1 MLQFLVQVT
10 EKILPFFLLIGFLL
24 GYIARRDLLEVRFQ
38 TKSGLGLGAL
48 AAAALALLEF
58 TTALVVREYYNL
70 AVLILILATE
80 ILLFLLLLAGR
91 ALPPEKIATP
101 PLRLLFLIL
110 PAAWGA
116 FYLPDIFIFP
126 SHFAVGTVKV
136 FSSEFV
142 FIATGY
148 LLGLLLALLAG
159 HSLRRVCAA
168 LPLQRLF
175 PLFSLALLAAALS
188 QLGTLW
194 QILVARR
201 LVATSDFALD
211 LAIFCSNNK
220 DLPNFVLLGLAALAA
235 LSLGW
240 KSRFPSLAGE
250 NPAQIRKAR
259 SRARG
264 FVRWS
269 VLSLALAFSGFMV
282 LTAGAHF
289 NTREVVLSPP
299 VEMPAADGL
308 ILLPL
313 TLVGDGSLHRF
324 VHKSERGIN
333 VRYIVIKKSATAY
346 GVGLDACDVCGPSG
360 YYERKGQVICYLCDV
375 VMNKSTI
382 GFAGGCNPV
391 PLKFTLHEGNIVI
404 KISDLEAEAHRFM

>member
-1 MLQFLVQVT
+1 M
-10 EKILPFFLLIGFLL
+10 
-24 GYIARRDLLEVRFQ
+24 
-38 TKSGLGLGAL
+38 
-48 AAAALALLEF
+48 
-58 TTALVVREYYNL
+58 
-70 AVLILILATE
+70 
-80 ILLFLLLLAGR
+80 LLAGR
-91 ALPPEKIATP
+91 ALPPEKIATV
-101 PLRLLFLIL
+101 PLRLLFFLL

-142 FIATGY
+142 FIVAGY
-148 LLGLLLALLAG
+148 LLGLLLVLLAG
-159 HSLRRVCAA
+159 HALRRVCAA
-168 LPLQRLF
+168 LPLRALF
-175 PLFSLALLAAALS
+175 LLFSLALLAFALS

-194 QILVARR
+194 QILVVRR
-201 LVATSDFALD
+201 LVNLSDFALD
-211 LAIFCSNNK
+211 LAIFCSNNEAA
-220 DLPNFVLLGLAALAA
+220 PRYIIIALAALAA
-235 LSLGW
+235 VFLWLR
-240 KSRFPSLAGE
+240 SRSQSLAGE

-264 FVRWS
+264 FARWS
-269 VLSLALAFSGFMV
+269 VFSLAAVFSGLMV

-289 NTREVVLSPP
+289 NTKEVVLSPP

-308 ILLPL
+308 VLLPL
-313 TLVGDGSLHRF
+313 TLVGDGALHRF
-324 VHKSERGIN
+324 VYKSGQGVN

-391 PLKFTLHEGNIVI
+391 PLKFILHEGNIVI
-404 KISDLEAEAHRFM
+404 RTSDLEAEAHRFM